1 MKSPSAKP
9 AFSVREFFAR
19 FPDERAC
26 LEHIMRV
33 RYGGTKLDCPSCG
46 VEGQFHKLRDR
57 RVYACPNCLFQIAPT
72 ANTILHDTRTPLVS
86 WFYAMWLFCTTRH
99 GVSGKEL
106 QRQLGVTY
114 KTAYRMGMQI
124 RKLTEKADGFD
135 GMLSGHVELDEAYV
149 GGRTKGSNRGRSTET
164 KTVVFALAERN
175 GRIKTRV
182 VPNARTVSLRPI
194 VLETVAPGT
203 TISTD
208 ELRSYG
214 LLTKDGYRHGRVNHK
229 AGEYARY
236 VCKSLTFHV
245 NTCEGFFRLFK
256 ASVRSTHVHISPKRM
271 QHYLDEFTFRANHRE
286 RVNGMFDLLV
296 GAL

>member
-1 MKSPSAKP
+1 
-9 AFSVREFFAR
+9 
-19 FPDERAC
+19 
-26 LEHIMRV
+26 MRV
-33 RYGGTKLDCPSCG
+33 RFGGTKLYCKGCG

-57 RVYACPNCLFQIAPT
+57 RVYACPNCLFQVAPT
-72 ANTILHDTRTPLVS
+72 AGTILQDTRTPLVS

-124 RKLTEKADGFD
+124 RKLTEQADCFD
-135 GMLSGHVELDEAYV
+135 TMLSGHIELDEAYV
-149 GGRTKGSNRGRSTET
+149 GGRTTGSNRGRSTAT

-175 GRIKTRV
+175 GRIKAHV
-182 VPNARTVSLRPI
+182 VPNAQTVSLRPI
-194 VLETVAPGT
+194 VLANVERGS

-214 LLTKDGYRHGRVNHK
+214 LLTKDGYRHGRVNHA

-236 VCKSLTFHV
+236 LCAGVTFHV

-256 ASVRSTHVHISPKRM
+256 ASVRSTHVHVSGQHM
-271 QHYLDEFTFRANHRE
+271 QRYLDEFTFRANHRE